1 MAVFLFFSLFFTKSQ
16 RGLRFDRS
24 PKSAFGQTLALA
36 LLAAVLGF
44 LVNQVRSDSIPLP
57 GDWSPEA
64 RFTLKFGKSILI
76 SFEEA
81 KHKFLT
87 GGAIFI
93 DARPPDLYQQSHIQ
107 GALSLPLSEFDQM
120 LDKVLMDLPDDVL
133 IVTYCDGEDCVLSA
147 ELALRLK
154 EIGYENVRVLY
165 NGWSVWESHQL
176 PSEAGEPRG

>member
-1 MAVFLFFSLFFTKSQ
+1 
-16 RGLRFDRS
+16 
-24 PKSAFGQTLALA
+24 
-36 LLAAVLGF
+36 
-44 LVNQVRSDSIPLP
+44 
-57 GDWSPEA
+57 
-64 RFTLKFGKSILI
+64 
-76 SFEEA
+76 
-81 KHKFLT
+81 
-87 GGAIFI
+87 
-93 DARPPDLYQQSHIQ
+93 
-107 GALSLPLSEFDQM
+107 M